1 MSQVSRL
8 WLRIFDDERRQ
19 QLHAHTKKKRFKN
32 KETIHALNFL
42 YILNPNVIYRLELS
56 VPLDA
61 TIAFLRPTLLQESD
75 VLLDSSGDIVK
86 RDIVKRAALTDSVG
100 KKSIIAVVASYNAS
114 RHTVGIEGGPA

>member
-1 MSQVSRL
+1 MSGVNNYTRTQKKNVL
-8 WLRIFDDERRQ
+8 K
-19 QLHAHTKKKRFKN
+19 TKKQYMLS
-32 KETIHALNFL
+32 IFL

-75 VLLDSSGDIVK
+75 VLLDSSGG
-86 RDIVKRAALTDSVG
+86 IVKRAALTDSVG

-114 RHTVGIEGGPA
+114 RHIVGIEGGPA

>member
-1 MSQVSRL
+1 MSGVNNYTRTQKKNVL
-8 WLRIFDDERRQ
+8 K
-19 QLHAHTKKKRFKN
+19 TKKQYMLS
-32 KETIHALNFL
+32 IFL

-75 VLLDSSGDIVK
+75 VLLDSSGGIVK
-86 RDIVKRAALTDSVG
+86 RGIVKLAALTDSVG